1 MSNRCFK
8 TERIVQW
15 NATTVIRT
23 CDRLAGIKFDGT
35 VKLVSPKDSRG
46 IIPTLVST
54 VVLPLLVIEDCDTVG
69 NDGFETVEVSLQILC
84 GDVECAILVASGR
97 NTPSLHNLE
106 GSLEHWRY
114 KKRAIVTSSAASA
127 EITFVWN
134 CGHWKPVRSV
144 GRERRLLW
152 CAIFDRRL
160 SECK

>member
-1 MSNRCFK
+1 MQLRLFVHVTAWPVLNLM
-8 TERIVQW
+8 ERW
-15 NATTVIRT
+15 SWWA
-23 CDRLAGIKFDGT
+23 LK
-35 VKLVSPKDSRG
+35 KDSRG

-106 GSLEHWRY
+106 GSLENWRY